1 MGMSI
6 YEFTAE
12 AVERANQNSAMI
24 GLILCLLVAIF
35 TVAFIIDS
43 RSRTEVVPRLRELLR
58 EARSRESRLVEEI
71 IKRDEKVAE
80 LTAQLR
86 VEQHRNKE
94 LENRNKTLAKWGENK

>member
-12 AVERANQNSAMI
+12 AVERAKQNSAMI

-58 EARSRESRLVEEI
+58 EARSRESRLVE
-71 IKRDEKVAE
+71 RDEKVAE